1 MSFLDRINEC
11 NAHDLA
17 HFVPFTVAGA
27 RVGWV
32 KPAFA
37 ARLRAFPAVFS
48 VSNRAVAITPALADY
63 RSRTDAV
70 DGVLRELAR
79 ERVIAGWRDECYA
92 VGTSFHGP
100 HAFAMERAAV
110 PLFGVRAYGVH
121 VNGFVRDK
129 DGLRMWVGRRAKE
142 KHTYPGQLDNLIA
155 GGQPVGIGLFDN
167 LIKEAAEEAS
177 VPRAL
182 AETARPAG
190 VISYVLETDDGLRPD
205 TMFVYDLE
213 LPADFTPRSNDGEV
227 EEFYLWPMD
236 KVMDVVANTT
246 KFKFNCNLV
255 VIDFCVRH
263 GLIGPDEPD
272 YVEIV
277 RGLRRQA

>member
-1 MSFLDRINEC
+1 MSFLDRIREC
-11 NAHDLA
+11 NVHEMA
-17 HFVPFTVAGA
+17 HFVPFTVAGV
-27 RVGWV
+27 RVGSV
-32 KPAFA
+32 KPRFA
-37 ARLRAFPAVFS
+37 ARLRAFGDVFAVGDDG
-48 VSNRAVAITPALADY
+48 VTLQPALADY
-63 RSRTDAV
+63 GARTAAV
-70 DGVLRELAR
+70 DKALRQLDR
-79 ERVIAGWRDECYA
+79 QRVITGWRDEYYS

-100 HAFAMERAAV
+100 HVLEMERAGV
-110 PLFGVRAYGVH
+110 PFFGVRAYGVH
-121 VNGFVRDK
+121 VNGYVRDK
-129 DGLRMWVGRRAKE
+129 SGFRMWVGRRAKE

-167 LIKEAAEEAS
+167 LIKEAEEEAS

-213 LPADFTPRSNDGEV
+213 LPPDFVPRSNDGEV
-227 EEFYLWPMD
+227 EEFYLWPMAQ
-236 KVMDVVANTT
+236 VMDVVANTT
-246 KFKFNCNLV
+246 EYKFNCNLV

-263 GLIGPDEPD
+263 GLIGPEAPG

-277 RGLRRQA
+277 RGLRQ

>member
-1 MSFLDRINEC
+1 MSFLDRIDEC
-11 NAHDLA
+11 NAHDFA

-27 RVGWV
+27 RVGRI
-32 KPAFA
+32 KPRFA
-37 ARLRAFPAVFS
+37 ARLRAFPEVF
-48 VSNRAVAITPALADY
+48 VVTDEGVAINPALAGY
-63 RSRTDAV
+63 RTRTAAV
-70 DGVLRELAR
+70 DETLRRLAS
-79 ERVIAGWRDECYA
+79 ERVITGWRDEYYP
-92 VGTSFHGP
+92 VGPSFHGP
-100 HAFAMERAAV
+100 HAFEMERAGV
-110 PLFGVRAYGVH
+110 PFFGVRAYGVH
-121 VNGFVRDK
+121 VNGFVR
-129 DGLRMWVGRRAKE
+129 GEGGIRMWVGRRAKE

-167 LIKEAAEEAS
+167 LIKEAEEEAS

-182 AETARPAG
+182 AATARPAG

-213 LPADFTPRSNDGEV
+213 LPPDFVPRSNDGEV
-227 EEFYLWPMD
+227 EEFYLWPMA

-246 KFKFNCNLV
+246 EYKFNCNLV

-263 GLIGPDEPD
+263 GLIGPEERD

-277 RGLRRQA
+277 RGLRK